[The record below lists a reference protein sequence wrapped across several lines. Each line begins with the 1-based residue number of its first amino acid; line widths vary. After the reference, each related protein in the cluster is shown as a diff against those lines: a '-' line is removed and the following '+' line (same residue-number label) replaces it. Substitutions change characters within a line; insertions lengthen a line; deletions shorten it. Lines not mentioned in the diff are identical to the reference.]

1 MSNFA
6 PTATVARKK
15 NNAEPLLMGWRAK
28 EHSAKEEEAKV
39 RLREKMQR
47 ENEERDTHYKDQGK
61 LYAGNA
67 FEMIDILQDTLEG
80 TRKK

>member
-1 MSNFA
+1 MSNFV

-15 NNAEPLLMGWRAK
+15 NNAEPSLMGWRAK

-47 ENEERDTHYKDQGK
+47 ENEERDV
-61 LYAGNA
+61 
-67 FEMIDILQDTLEG
+67 DIW
-80 TRKK
+80 